1 MPSRALVGSEIVESR
16 DDLFEYDCQ
25 VSGERLVAIPPVS
38 ADVCFLHG
46 QKADAAGNVQ
56 IYGTM
61 GVDVEIAK
69 VSTKVVVSV
78 EQIVET
84 EELMESPELTK
95 LPSHIVDAVVEL
107 PHGAY
112 PSSCLPHYDVDY
124 EYFLEY
130 VDAVDNGRLSQFVAS
145 HIDGPDFEEYVA
157 ERLRLNEARITESKQ
172 R

>member
-1 MPSRALVGSEIVESR
+1 MPSRALVGSEIVETR

-25 VSGERLVAIPPVS
+25 VSGERLVAIPPVR

-56 IYGTM
+56 LYGTM
-61 GVDVEIAK
+61 GVDLEIAK

-84 EELMESPELTK
+84 EELMKSPELTR
-95 LPSHIVDAVVEL
+95 LPAHMVDAVVEL

-112 PSSCLPHYDVDY
+112 PSSCLPYYDVDY
-124 EYFLEY
+124 EYFLDY
-130 VDAVDNGRLSQFVAS
+130 VDAVDNGRLIQFVAS
-145 HIDGPDFEEYVA
+145 HIDGPAFDKYVA
-157 ERLRLNEARITESKQ
+157 ERLRLRNARTTEDAQ